1 MLPRN
6 PRTGKIHPAALHIA
20 AEFRR
25 LREQCAAEGL
35 PDTHYGEP
43 QIFVTHIYADHV
55 GAFDPVHGQPRLSF
69 KEPKHGLVR
78 RNIVVERTE
87 A

>member
-6 PRTGKIHPAALHIA
+6 PRTGAIHPAALHIA

-35 PDTHYGEP
+35 PDGLYGAPEV
-43 QIFVTHIYADHV
+43 FVTHIYADHA
-55 GAFDPVHGQPRLSF
+55 GAFDPVNGKPTLSF
-69 KEPKHGLVR
+69 KEPKRGLARGNVQLEC
-78 RNIVVERTE
+78 IG